1 MIKNY
6 KLQHFINF
14 SWIIAII
21 ATSLGAAVLFSVLA
35 YSSFSKD
42 ISIIQKDL
50 DSKAKIIARRV
61 SSELL
66 LESRG
71 SADRIIYDL
80 RNEYKLDS
88 VFIFKNE
95 VPNTFFSEEKIYS
108 IQPIPFLRHGEKIFV
123 AIEKPKFFYYFQ
135 FSLFAIC
142 FLAMSILSG
151 IGLFIQTKFLKKHVI
166 RPIEQLLTVTTGNST
181 PDSNWAHEIK
191 EISEKLNEAFMQR
204 DQIVYAQL
212 SRGLFHDMKTML
224 QSVRVATD
232 LAKENPS
239 DLRYANLLK
248 VLSFQLPSLQKLTE
262 TALDGSRDIVLN
274 KESVDIAKTIE
285 QSISALK
292 SCFNSA
298 EISFDSEPNIFLL
311 HDSVQLER
319 VFNNLIKNAVEATLE
334 TELENH
340 KIKVTAF
347 VKDKNIV
354 VSIEDSGSGLPV
366 GFDSSLKQV
375 RSTKIHGTGLGL
387 VVSKKIIEAHG
398 GAIHIS
404 QSAELKGAR
413 IDLSFPNEA
422 IL

>member
-21 ATSLGAAVLFSVLA
+21 ATSLGAVVLFSVIA

-66 LESRG
+66 LGSRG
-71 SADRIIYDL
+71 SADRIVYDL

-88 VFIFKNE
+88 VLIFKSE
-95 VPNTFFSEEKIYS
+95 VPYTSFSEDKIYS
-108 IQPIPFLRHGEKIFV
+108 IQPIPFLSNGEKIV
-123 AIEKPKFFYYFQ
+123 VVIEKPEYFNYFQ

-151 IGLFIQTKFLKKHVI
+151 IGLFIQTKFLNKHVI
-166 RPIEQLLTVTTGNST
+166 RPIEQLLTVSTGNST
-181 PDSNWAHEIK
+181 PDSNWAREIK

-204 DQIVYAQL
+204 DQVVYAQL

-239 DLRYANLLK
+239 DSRYANLLK

-274 KESVDIAKTIE
+274 KESVDIAKTIK

-292 SCFNSA
+292 SCFNS

-311 HDSVQLER
+311 HDNIQLER

-340 KIKVTAF
+340 KINVSAF
-347 VKDKNIV
+347 VKNENII
-354 VSIEDSGSGLPV
+354 VSIEDSGAGLPV

-375 RSTKIHGTGLGL
+375 RSTKIHGAGLGL

-422 IL
+422 NL